1 MKSFLLFTLLTLA
14 LFSCKEATPP
24 QQEVKVEKIQPE
36 IPEEDTFPYDTLQG
50 MYMGDFGG
58 APIRIIINYASAS
71 NAIGYNIHKGL
82 QRNIMGEVVR
92 SGDSIQ
98 VILAEPGDNKYDGVF
113 TINFIGIDI
122 KPTGTWVANDESI
135 PSQDFKLEKIIREES
150 DSDEVTMHNFADI
163 FGEVG
168 DKYGTYNFEHD
179 GYVVLKHYKDISDD
193 EDVQWD
199 MQQYTEI
206 KGSWE
211 LNGDKVTINWEPN
224 PVYKSGKLV
233 LEVIHFDEYGEYL
246 LRENED
252 HELWMMWF

>member
-1 MKSFLLFTLLTLA
+1 MKSFWLFALLAFTL
-14 LFSCKEATPP
+14 FCCKEATPP
-24 QQEVKVEKIQPE
+24 KQEVKVEKIQPD

-58 APIRIIINYASAS
+58 SPIRIIINYVSAS

-98 VILAEPGDNKYDGVF
+98 VILSEPGDNKYDGVF
-113 TINFIGIDI
+113 SINFIGIDNE
-122 KPTGTWVANDESI
+122 PTGTWVANDESI
-135 PSQDFKLEKIIREES
+135 PSQDFKLKKIIAD
-150 DSDEVTMHNFADI
+150 DSKKDGVTIHNFAKI
-163 FGEVG
+163 FGEMS
-168 DKYGTYNFEHD
+168 DKYGHYVFEED
-179 GYVVLKHYKDISDD
+179 GFVLLKHYADNDD
-193 EDVQWD
+193 EDVDWD

-211 LNGDKVTINWEPN
+211 LNGEKVIINWEPN
-224 PVYKSGKLV
+224 SIYKSGKLV
-233 LEVIHFDEYGEYL
+233 LEIMDYEYGEYS

-252 HELWMMWF
+252 HQLWMMWY